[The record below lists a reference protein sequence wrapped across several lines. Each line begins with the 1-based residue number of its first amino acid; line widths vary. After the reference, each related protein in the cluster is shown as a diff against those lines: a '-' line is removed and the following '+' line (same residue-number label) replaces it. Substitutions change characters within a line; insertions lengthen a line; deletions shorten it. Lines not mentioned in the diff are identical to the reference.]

1 MNDAKHDLTQWC
13 IAIDQATASVD
24 LTANTTTE
32 ISAIQESVQRQE
44 LLVPV
49 VGTFSAG
56 KSTLINKIL
65 GEDML
70 PTAITPET
78 SLAMELRYSSEPHIE
93 AVREDGSVVRY
104 EVNQIKQVT
113 AEAAQFSHARL
124 YLENTRIRDL
134 EPLVLVDMPGFDS
147 PLDAHN
153 KAIMAYVDRGCH
165 YLVMASVQEGTVSK
179 SLMRRIR
186 EIAQLGRGLSVF
198 LTKSDLKPRGDL
210 ENLVAHFKETLEDG
224 CDYEGDVIAI
234 TQSAPDAVVKLLK
247 SVLVE
252 DLFFNLY
259 RQPVHQVTNNL
270 FDAINIRIS
279 TLKRD
284 NASLNAGVTELESA
298 LGKIQ
303 SRAKE
308 EMESIE
314 RRNQGNAVVNEV
326 LADVGKALENS
337 LDELVSIAKG
347 GDIAATERCLFD
359 IVRAELNIAMN
370 NRLGAVNRDIV
381 TDFNGTLGNLN
392 KTMSGL
398 EISSEF
404 TTKISGALTH
414 LINPLITKS
423 DPSTTTKAGR
433 IGQTFA
439 TTAGTLAIG
448 RLGGAGLAAVVN
460 PALGLLVAFLP
471 EILGFIF
478 GGINESKKEEKIRSA
493 LLGQAFPQIKAKLR
507 PELQQLVSETMSE
520 MIENVRAGYEAQ
532 ILAIK
537 EELQAAMQKKGVDQA
552 EKEQTIAA
560 LQSARVAVAT
570 ATNELIARYN

>member
-234 TQSAPDAVVKLLK
+234 TQFAPDAVVKLLK

-279 TLKRD
+279 ALKRD

-520 MIENVRAGYEAQ
+520 MVENVRAGYEAQ

-560 LQSARVAVAT
+560 LQSAREAVAT

>member
-1 MNDAKHDLTQWC
+1 MNDAKQDLTEWC
-13 IAIDQATASVD
+13 TNLERATSSVE
-24 LTANTTTE
+24 LTANTTME
-32 ISAIQESVQRQE
+32 ISATQRSIQHQE

-65 GEDML
+65 GENML

-78 SLAMELRYSSEPHIE
+78 SLAMELRYSNEPRIE
-93 AVREDGSVVRY
+93 AVRENGSVVRY
-104 EVNQIKQVT
+104 DVSQIKQVT

-153 KAIMAYVDRGCH
+153 KAIMAYLDRGCH
-165 YLVMASVQEGTVSK
+165 YLVMASAQEGTVSK

-186 EIAQLGRGLSVF
+186 EITQLGRSLSVF
-198 LTKSDLKPRGDL
+198 LTKSDLKPNSDL
-210 ENLVAHFKETLEDG
+210 ESLVTHFRETLEDG
-224 CDYEGDVIAI
+224 CDYGGDVIAI
-234 TQSAPDAVVKLLK
+234 NQSAPDAVVKLLK
-247 SVLVE
+247 SVPVE

-259 RQPVHQVTNNL
+259 RQPVQQVTNNL

-279 TLKRD
+279 ALNKD
-284 NASLNAGVTELESA
+284 SASLNAGITELGNA

-303 SRAKE
+303 SRAEE

-314 RRNQGNAVVNEV
+314 RRNQSNAVVNEV

-337 LDELVSIAKG
+337 LNELVAIAKG
-347 GDIAATERCLFD
+347 GDTAATERCLLD
-359 IVRAELNIAMN
+359 IVRAELNISMN
-370 NRLGAVNRDIV
+370 NRLGTVNRDIV
-381 TDFNGTLGNLN
+381 TDFNGTLGNLKKVMN
-392 KTMSGL
+392 SL

-404 TTKISGALTH
+404 TSKISDAFTN
-414 LINPLITKS
+414 LIKPLITKS
-423 DPSTTTKAGR
+423 DPAATTKASQ
-433 IGQTFA
+433 IGKAFA
-439 TTAGTLAIG
+439 TTAGTLTIG
-448 RLGGAGLAAVVN
+448 RLSGAGLAAVVS

-478 GGINESKKEEKIRSA
+478 EGMNESKKEEKIRST

-507 PELQQLVSETMSE
+507 PELQQLVSETIRE
-520 MIENVRAGYEAQ
+520 MVESVRAGYEVQ
-532 ILAIK
+532 ILAKK
-537 EELQAAMQKKGVDQA
+537 EELQAAMQKKDFDQA

-560 LQSARVAVAT
+560 LQNAREAVAA
-570 ATNELIARYN
+570 ATNELIAGYN

>member
-32 ISAIQESVQRQE
+32 ISAIQESVQHQE

-78 SLAMELRYSSEPHIE
+78 SLAMELRYSAEPRIE

-104 EVNQIKQVT
+104 DVDQIKQVT

-134 EPLVLVDMPGFDS
+134 APLVLVDMPGFDS

-234 TQSAPDAVVKLLK
+234 TQSAPDAVVRLLK

-279 TLKRD
+279 ALKRD
-284 NASLNAGVTELESA
+284 NTSLNAGVTELENA

-308 EMESIE
+308 EVESIE
-314 RRNQGNAVVNEV
+314 RRNQGHAVVNEV
-326 LADVGKALENS
+326 LADVGKALESS

-347 GDIAATERCLFD
+347 GDIAATERCLLD

-392 KTMSGL
+392 KAMSGL

-404 TTKISGALTH
+404 TTKISGALTS
-414 LINPLITKS
+414 LITPLIAKS
-423 DPSTTTKAGR
+423 DPSVTTKAGQ

-507 PELQQLVSETMSE
+507 PELQQLVSETISE
-520 MIENVRAGYEAQ
+520 MVENVRAGYEAQ
-532 ILAIK
+532 ILATK
-537 EELQAAMQKKGVDQA
+537 EELQAAMQKKDVDQT
-552 EKEQTIAA
+552 EKEQTIAT
-560 LQSARVAVAT
+560 LQSAHEAVAT
-570 ATNELIARYN
+570 ATNELIAKYS

>member
-13 IAIDQATASVD
+13 TALDQATSSVD
-24 LTANTTTE
+24 LTANTTAE
-32 ISAIQESVQRQE
+32 ISAIQESVQHQE

-78 SLAMELRYSSEPHIE
+78 SLAMELRYSAEPRIE
-93 AVREDGSVVRY
+93 AVREDGSVVHY
-104 EVNQIKQVT
+104 DVSQIKQVT

-124 YLENTRIRDL
+124 YLANTRIRDL

-186 EIAQLGRGLSVF
+186 EITQLGRGLSLF
-198 LTKSDLKPRGDL
+198 LTKSDLKPGSDL
-210 ENLVAHFKETLEDG
+210 ESLVTHFKETLEDG
-224 CDYEGDVIAI
+224 CDYQGDVIAI
-234 TQSAPDAVVKLLK
+234 SQSAPDAVVKLLK
-247 SVLVE
+247 SVPVE

-259 RQPVHQVTNNL
+259 RQPVQQVTNNV

-279 TLKRD
+279 ALKKD
-284 NASLNAGVTELESA
+284 SASLNAGVTELENA

-303 SRAKE
+303 GRAE
-308 EMESIE
+308 EELESIE
-314 RRNQGNAVVNEV
+314 RRNQGNTAVNEV
-326 LADVGKALENS
+326 LADVGKALESS
-337 LDELVSIAKG
+337 LDELVAIAKG
-347 GDIAATERCLFD
+347 GDTAATERCLLD
-359 IVRAELNIAMN
+359 IVRAELNISMN
-370 NRLGAVNRDIV
+370 NRLGAVSRDIV
-381 TDFNGTLGNLN
+381 TDFDGTLGNLN
-392 KTMSGL
+392 EAMSSL

-404 TTKISGALTH
+404 TAKVSDAFTSLIS
-414 LINPLITKS
+414 PLITKS
-423 DPSTTTKAGR
+423 GPAATTKAGQ
-433 IGQTFA
+433 IGKAFA
-439 TTAGTLAIG
+439 TTAGPLVIG
-448 RLGGAGLAAVVN
+448 RLSGAGLAAIVN

-478 GGINESKKEEKIRSA
+478 GGMNESKREEKIRSA

-507 PELQQLVSETMSE
+507 LELQQIVSETISQMV
-520 MIENVRAGYEAQ
+520 ENVRAGYEAQ
-532 ILAIK
+532 ILAKK
-537 EELQAAMQKKGVDQA
+537 EELQAAMQKKDISQA
-552 EKEQTIAA
+552 EKEQSIAA
-560 LQSARVAVAT
+560 LQSAREAVVA

>member
-93 AVREDGSVVRY
+93 AVRGDGSVVRY

-279 TLKRD
+279 ALKRD

-520 MIENVRAGYEAQ
+520 MVENVRAGYEAQ

-560 LQSARVAVAT
+560 LQSAREAVAT